1 MSHYFAH
8 YADIPAQM
16 VFINIDNYSL
26 AVVGRIQCFNKE
38 TTSAYVANVD
48 TLTRLGASLE

>member
-16 VFINIDNYSL
+16 VSINIDKYILS
-26 AVVGRIQCFNKE
+26 VVGRIQCFNKK
-38 TTSAYVANVD
+38 TASTYVANVD
-48 TLTRLGASLE
+48 TLTRLGAPFK